1 MDIIANLRR
10 VLGFQQ
16 QREEQQQIDTNQRR
30 FIVINPTGE
39 TLVAQ
44 RQLTQQ
50 ETQMDDAMNFTL
62 HDLYERRREIVEY
75 FDNTSEELVRLIHIH
90 YQDPSHLGQTR
101 WHSAKLRL
109 GELIEETR
117 EELSDVDRQLDF
129 LVSN

>member
-62 HDLYERRREIVEY
+62 HDLYERRREIVEN
-75 FDNTSEELVRLIHIH
+75 FDNTSEELIRLIDTH

-101 WHSAKLRL
+101 WRSFRTQL
-109 GELIEETR
+109 GELVQETR